1 MDDVTITQ
9 INFDQTL
16 ILSKRDFSIAEQ
28 DEDGI
33 ELLYK
38 GETRCQPYVYF
49 KPLLNRDDR
58 NQYDYEMLLFEC
70 YEDFAVLLEQN
81 VEEHSDHFVVHS
93 RFALRQED
101 TETLSGMEFSYPEE
115 EGVYQ
120 YHIQNS
126 IVPVDDSR
134 ISTNPLDIDVEG
146 RLEVERVE
154 VPLVGSYLCPTT

>member
-1 MDDVTITQ
+1 MDDVTITL

-16 ILSKRDFSIAEQ
+16 ILSKSDFSIAEQ
-28 DEDGI
+28 NEEGI

-58 NQYDYEMLLFEC
+58 SQYDYEMLLFEC
-70 YEDFAVLLEQN
+70 YEDFAELLEQH
-81 VEEHSDHFVVHS
+81 VEEHADHFVVRS
-93 RFALRQED
+93 RFVLRQEE

-115 EGVYQ
+115 EGIYQ

-126 IVPVDDSR
+126 IVPVEESR
-134 ISTNPLDIDVEG
+134 ISSNPLNIEVEG
-146 RLEVERVE
+146 SLTAERVA
-154 VPLVGSYLCPTT
+154 VPLVGSYLCPTD